1 MCCEIYIIS
10 PESILYLRII
20 NMDRREKTQFLR
32 NFFKNNTK
40 ETPSEADVEKLINM
54 TYYDGKP
61 VIDFDDESKR
71 IEILSILKEV
81 LLSEA
86 LGYFFGSKNFNE
98 TVLKSALMAGA
109 IKQVELK
116 RDILSRGIPGAKDV
130 FGICP
135 RCGYDKQ
142 KRSELQTRSAD
153 EGVTIRLTCT
163 RCFFTR
169 LG

>member
-1 MCCEIYIIS
+1 
-10 PESILYLRII
+10 
-20 NMDRREKTQFLR
+20 MDRREKTRFLR
-32 NFFKNNTK
+32 DFFENNTE
-40 ETPSEADVEKLINM
+40 ETPSEADIEKLVGL
-54 TYYDGKP
+54 TYDNGKP

-71 IEILSILKEV
+71 IEILSILKDEDISI
-81 LLSEA
+81 SEA
-86 LGYFFGSKNFNE
+86 LIYFSESKNFNE
-98 TVLKSALMAGA
+98 AVLKSPLMADA

-169 LG
+169 VG